1 MSMMSWPGH
10 IPFPYHRSGLETVP
24 HNAKIHF
31 NYGNFLR
38 DTGRTLEAIRH
49 YRTAIRYPLPFCS
62 PPSLFLVLP
71 FSPSPFHFPS
81 LLSPPPSLLAPSLA
95 PDHAVSHNNLGTL
108 LGLEEGEHHFREAVK
123 HNSQHY
129 RAFFNLGS
137 NLRQAMSFFLVYF
150 VFNFSSLS
158 HLLPP
163 SSLSSAR
170 NQERLEEAEV
180 ALRASLE

>member
-10 IPFPYHRSGLETVP
+10 IPFPYRRSGLETVP

-38 DTGRTLEAIRH
+38 DTGRTSEAIRN
-49 YRTAIRYPLPFCS
+49 YRTAIRYPPSPPSTFCS
-62 PPSLFLVLP
+62 PPPFSF
-71 FSPSPFHFPS
+71 FSPSLPLLFISLPS
-81 LLSPPPSLLAPSLA
+81 SPLPPPPSLLAPSLA

-123 HNSQHY
+123 HNPQHY

-150 VFNFSSLS
+150 VFNFSPSLTPCS
-158 HLLPP
+158 LPP
-163 SSLSSAR
+163 FRQEPGETGRGRSST
-170 NQERLEEAEV
+170 
-180 ALRASLE
+180 

>member
-38 DTGRTLEAIRH
+38 DTGRTSEAIRH
-49 YRTAIRYPLPFCS
+49 YRTAIRYPPSPPSTFCS
-62 PPSLFLVLP
+62 PPSFSF
-71 FSPSPFHFPS
+71 FSPSLPLLFIS
-81 LLSPPPSLLAPSLA
+81 LPSLLAPSLA

-123 HNSQHY
+123 HNPQHY

-150 VFNFSSLS
+150 VFNFFSLS
-158 HLLPP
+158 HPLPP